1 VVYAVCEIAG
11 RARSVN
17 FREWRQV
24 DSTTTAAA
32 QPPGR
37 GESRGQGQQ
46 SGHGGPLDEGAI
58 RSMVERARAGEPG
71 ALASVLGELRPD
83 VVRLCARL
91 LGADDAEDA
100 ANEACMR
107 AQDRLASY
115 DAAQPF
121 RRWLMSVASNH
132 CIDQLRRRSV
142 EQRLFEPVETDLE
155 ALPGRDPSAL
165 EGLIRSESQA
175 AVQDALD
182 RLPERYRAPL
192 ALRYMADLDY
202 NEIGA
207 ELGLERGQVA
217 TLLFRGKRRMRE
229 LLRGEVAG

>member
-115 DAAQPF
+115 D
-121 RRWLMSVASNH
+121 H
-132 CIDQLRRRSV
+132 GIDQLRRRSV